1 MNVTDFVNLV
11 INSLKITGKGTGAI
25 KDNEDGTQSAVIL
38 TFKEPLQG
46 DVLDFGNGTTSDITD
61 VKPQTKPAP
70 DKAEQQQTPNH
81 IVSMEDLN
89 TNYYENSIKEQA
101 QEEVKNEQQNTGN
114 NSSAD
119 SWLGNIVDSLM
130 NFFTSLLE
138 MLFGKAAN

>member
-70 DKAEQQQTPNH
+70 DKAEQQHGRHGRKILFHGRSQIF
-81 IVSMEDLN
+81 IV
-89 TNYYENSIKEQA
+89 
-101 QEEVKNEQQNTGN
+101 
-114 NSSAD
+114 
-119 SWLGNIVDSLM
+119 W
-130 NFFTSLLE
+130 
-138 MLFGKAAN
+138 